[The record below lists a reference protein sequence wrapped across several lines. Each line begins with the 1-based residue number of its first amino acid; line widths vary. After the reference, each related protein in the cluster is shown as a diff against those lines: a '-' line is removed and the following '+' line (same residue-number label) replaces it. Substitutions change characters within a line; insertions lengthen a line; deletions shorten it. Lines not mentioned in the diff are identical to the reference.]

1 MGAQA
6 YSEPHK
12 FSAGALALAVHGV
25 FFSLLFFGFN
35 WHVKPPQSMV
45 VEMWDH
51 LPDPVSEVIPEPPA
65 PPVLPPVEAPAP
77 PKPVEAVVVP
87 KAEIEVKIKDKKKN
101 TKPKKD
107 TESASKAAAAKAS
120 AEQARQAAD
129 KKQAAD
135 ARAAQE
141 EERIQTLRAKMRAE
155 IDAATQGEVARYT
168 DLIRAKIKNN
178 IVTPPDV
185 AANAEAIFR
194 VVVLPG
200 GSVMDNVK
208 LEKSSGNA
216 AYDSAAERAIYK
228 AQPLPLPQDPAIARL
243 FRELRL
249 SVKP

>member
-1 MGAQA
+1 MAATA

-65 PPVLPPVEAPAP
+65 PPVLPPAEAPVP

-87 KAEIEVKIKDKKKN
+87 KAEIEIKIKDKKKIA
-101 TKPKKD
+101 KLKKD
-107 TESASKAAAAKAS
+107 TESAIKATVA
-120 AEQARQAAD
+120 QARQEAD